1 MQYILVLSLLVTELV
16 IGPGETPGRLPVVPL
31 MLFVRVHVEVVFLG
45 GAVLIPLF
53 LAVTLLATVG
63 AVEHAQ
69 FDLGGQG
76 HTFGG
81 GHYRLATD
89 GPVLLRAPRIL
100 GFLTCSE
107 KIFQLFN
114 CSRIIY
120 SNKLYFEFLSSN
132 IIPHRSKNP
141 VRLFCII
148 YINMME
154 CFKKTQ
160 IMLVF
165 TTVFTCNIT

>member
-1 MQYILVLSLLVTELV
+1 MQYILVLSLLVTEIV

-45 GAVLIPLF
+45 GAVLVPLF
-53 LAVTLLATVG
+53 LAVTLLAAVG

-81 GHYRLATD
+81 GHYRLAAD

-100 GFLTCSE
+100 GFLTCSV

-114 CSRIIY
+114 C
-120 SNKLYFEFLSSN
+120 SNKLYFEFLSCN
-132 IIPHRSKNP
+132 IIPHRSILP
-141 VRLFCII
+141 CPSLFCII

-165 TTVFTCNIT
+165 TTVFTCNVT

>member
-16 IGPGETPGRLPVVPL
+16 IGPGETPGWLPVVPL

-45 GAVLIPLF
+45 GAVLVPLF

-81 GHYRLATD
+81 GHY
-89 GPVLLRAPRIL
+89 
-100 GFLTCSE
+100 
-107 KIFQLFN
+107 
-114 CSRIIY
+114 
-120 SNKLYFEFLSSN
+120 
-132 IIPHRSKNP
+132 
-141 VRLFCII
+141 
-148 YINMME
+148 
-154 CFKKTQ
+154 
-160 IMLVF
+160 
-165 TTVFTCNIT
+165 